1 MDNTLIL
8 GRGDIMKK
16 NVKTFI
22 LSILIIVI
30 TFIIIKRF
38 TILFLEFKNIHLP
51 TKESREIGNMS
62 THKWITIEKL
72 SQKIN
77 ISEDEIFKTLEIV
90 PQNGDENL
98 CIEQLAKKYNK
109 TPKDLQDY
117 LKKIIENNNIEKNEN
132 IEGNKY
138 E

>member
-1 MDNTLIL
+1 MDNALIL

-22 LSILIIVI
+22 LSILIIVT
-30 TFIIIKRF
+30 TFIIIKRS

-77 ISEDEIFKTLEIV
+77 ISEDEIFKTLGIV

-98 CIEQLAKKYNK
+98 
-109 TPKDLQDY
+109 
-117 LKKIIENNNIEKNEN
+117 
-132 IEGNKY
+132 
-138 E
+138 